1 MSQPLF
7 TEIQAGLSV
16 DIFPESILRLVLNDM
31 IFQEMLPDAI
41 LALERQA
48 TESSDATVHL

>member
-16 DIFPESILRLVLNDM
+16 DIFPESILRLVLND

-48 TESSDATVHL
+48 IESSDATVHL